1 MIDEKHAEL
10 VNAIKFIRPLAEFIL
25 DGEELTWLDSEQT
38 KPTDEEIEGGRV
50 AYQAK
55 VEADKTEAATKKA
68 AAEDKLAAL
77 GLTSDDLKALG
88 L

>member
-1 MIDEKHAEL
+1 MIHEEK
-10 VNAIKFIRPLAEFIL
+10 VKAIQHIRPDAEFVL
-25 DGEELTWLDSEQT
+25 SGDELTWLDTKQT
-38 KPTDEEIEGGRV
+38 KPTEAEIEAGWV

-55 VEADKTEAATKKA
+55 VEADKAEATAKKA
-68 AAEDKLAAL
+68 SAETKLVAL